1 MERAVQRGLAR
12 REVEGLKVVGLDE
25 KSFGRGQDYISVL
38 SDLQG
43 GRVLE
48 VVPDN
53 NTQSGCA
60 LWQSLPPAQRVQ
72 VQAAAMDMS
81 AGFAAATRQEAP
93 QAAIV
98 HDKFHVSALLN
109 DAVDKVRRG
118 EHRLLQKEGD
128 DRLSGSRQLW
138 LYHPGNLNDVR
149 FAAFTELLQENLR
162 TARAWMHKENF
173 RDFWSQLSRWA
184 AEGYFKRW
192 YASAIRSRL
201 DPIKKV
207 ARTLQAHLE
216 GLLNYFLF
224 PVTNAVAEGL
234 NSKIQLLKAHAR
246 GFRSFQNYRTRIL
259 FYCGKLDLM
268 PIPNTY
274 GFDQ

>member
-1 MERAVQRGLAR
+1 MERGVRRGLAR
-12 REVEGLKVVGLDE
+12 REIEGLKVVGLDE

-38 SDLQG
+38 SDLQE

-60 LWQSLPPAQRVQ
+60 LWQSLPPAQRAQ

-128 DRLSGSRQLW
+128 DRLCGSRQLW

-162 TARAWMHKENF
+162 TARAWTHKENF
-173 RDFWSQLSRWA
+173 RGFWEQLSRWA
-184 AEGYFKRW
+184 AEGYSSEVRGKPMGEVADSYFMEL
-192 YASAIRSRL
+192 IDRSMILPSRQSVSSRKGI
-201 DPIKKV
+201 DSCKV
-207 ARTLQAHLE
+207 H
-216 GLLNYFLF
+216 
-224 PVTNAVAEGL
+224 
-234 NSKIQLLKAHAR
+234 
-246 GFRSFQNYRTRIL
+246 
-259 FYCGKLDLM
+259 DLM
-268 PIPNTY
+268 REISISKSCFQT
-274 GFDQ
+274 